1 MHNSYKQFVLV
12 STLFASLLFSN
23 IANAEARIATLD
35 ARSALLGSVSAK
47 EFQSSLEQEFSGD
60 QASIQS
66 LGKELQ
72 GLQEK
77 AQRDGAVMSEPEK
90 LKLQQQ
96 MVEKQDDA
104 KFQVAKLRKASNARQ
119 QEWLRS
125 MQPKLN
131 EAITSVVEADQ
142 IDILLQNQ
150 ALAFAKP
157 TFDIT
162 AKVTAALDQ
171 QK

>member
-1 MHNSYKQFVLV
+1 MQNTYKQFALV
-12 STLFASLLFSN
+12 ATLFASLLFSHT
-23 IANAEARIATLD
+23 ASAEARIATLD
-35 ARSALLGSVSAK
+35 ARSALLASVSAK
-47 EFQSSLEQEFSGD
+47 EFQSELEKEFSGD
-60 QASIQS
+60 QATIQS

-77 AQRDGAVMSEPEK
+77 AERDGAVMSESEK

-96 MVEKQDDA
+96 MVEKQDEA
-104 KFQVAKLRKASNARQ
+104 KFQLAKLGKASNARQ

-131 EAITSVVEADQ
+131 EAISKVVESDQ

-162 AKVTAALDQ
+162 SKVTAALDE